1 MTWAAR
7 RQLLYFFYL
16 IVVVGIIAFLV
27 IRNATHMEPTCY
39 DGKRNGDEVGID
51 CGGACTFY
59 CRDELQEPKLRWRR
73 FFEVAPGLVHA
84 VAYIE
89 HSYPSAAA
97 QTVPYTFYLYDEKNN
112 LITARSGTTYLGPM
126 GRSAIVET
134 LIPVGNSV
142 PSVAR
147 FEFSNPIPWEKI
159 SGSFSQAVIKTDR
172 TLLESF
178 ATDASGSVGTR
189 LTATLDN
196 QSRISFEDID
206 VVAILYDKN
215 DNAIA
220 VSKSVLSSLKA
231 QESAT
236 VYFTWPTRLDKDTV
250 RVEVIPRINPFTSTR

>member
-16 IVVVGIIAFLV
+16 LVVVGGIAFIV
-27 IRNATHMEPTCY
+27 IRNATHVEPTCY

-59 CRDELQEPKLRWRR
+59 CRDELQEPKVRWTR
-73 FFEVAPGLVHA
+73 FFEIAPGVVHA

-89 HSYPSAAA
+89 HSYPTAAA
-97 QTVPYTFYLYDEKNN
+97 KNASYTFYLYDEKNN
-112 LITARSGTTYLGPM
+112 LITARNGVTYLGPM

-134 LIPVGNSV
+134 LIPVGSSV
-142 PSVAR
+142 PAFPR
-147 FEFSNPIPWEKI
+147 IAFSDTIPWEKI
-159 SGSFSQAVIKTDR
+159 PAVFSQVVIKTDR

-178 ATDASGSVGTR
+178 NEGTR

-196 QSRISFEDID
+196 QSRITFDDID
-206 VVAILYDKN
+206 VVAILYDKS

-220 VSKSVLSSLKA
+220 VSKSVLSQLGA
-231 QESAT
+231 QESVT
-236 VYFTWPTRLDKDTV
+236 VYFTWPTPLTKDVV
-250 RVEVIPRINPFTSTR
+250 RVEVIPRINPFTSTD